1 MKYNKEKVEAA
12 KILFAEIINLNE
24 KLPERM
30 EVKLR
35 VDGGRYSKIEVIFWK
50 QDESGENG
58 ELNFADEDRYQI
70 FLTDEEWHKEFE
82 NSFAEITAKMQ
93 EWKEL
98 YCK

>member
-1 MKYNKEKVEAA
+1 MKYSKGKVEAA

-30 EVKLR
+30 KVELR
-35 VDGGRYSKIEVIFWK
+35 VDGGEYSKIEVIFWK
-50 QDESGENG
+50 PDENG
-58 ELNFADEDRYQI
+58 ELDYADEDRYQI
-70 FLTDEEWHKEFE
+70 YLTKKDWQKRYES
-82 NSFAEITAKMQ
+82 SFAKITAKMQ